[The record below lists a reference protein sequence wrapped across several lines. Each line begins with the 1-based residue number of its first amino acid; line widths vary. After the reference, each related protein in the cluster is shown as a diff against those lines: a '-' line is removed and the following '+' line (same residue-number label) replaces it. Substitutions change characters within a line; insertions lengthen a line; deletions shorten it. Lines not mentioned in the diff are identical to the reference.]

1 MPDKP
6 IQFQARPEI
15 PFVTNVQLN
24 MSEEFA
30 VFNIFS
36 GNQVYRLAL
45 TPKHAKRVLLLL
57 EKEIGKFE
65 AKYGEIKTSLPEIYG
80 QEKEGTSIGFQA
92 QK

>member
-15 PFVTNVQLN
+15 PFVTNIQVSV
-24 MSEEFA
+24 SEEFA
-30 VFNIFS
+30 IFNIFS
-36 GNQVYRLAL
+36 GNQVYRFAL
-45 TPKHAKRVLLLL
+45 TPEHAKRVLLLL

-65 AKYGEIKTSLPEIYG
+65 VKHGEIKTSLPEA
-80 QEKEGTSIGFQA
+80 QEQGKEGTSIGFQA